1 MAFEMRCYRR
11 ILNVGL
17 FGLWEKITNEEQ
29 YKNNGHRIK
38 ERKLKLFRQIRKMEG
53 NRLVKEVVFGDMGGK
68 TKRRSRR
75 EWVDDYKGMVQR
87 GDNYMYRLRTK
98 RKDAIKAHGK
108 K

>member
-1 MAFEMRCYRR
+1 
-11 ILNVGL
+11 
-17 FGLWEKITNEEQ
+17 
-29 YKNNGHRIK
+29 
-38 ERKLKLFRQIRKMEG
+38 MEG
-53 NRLVKEVVFGDMGGK
+53 NRLVKEVVFGEMGGK

-108 K
+108 NSSQCVAIDTNGTLDAWMDGILEFTLYVVIFANLVDLQLKGQNIL